1 MPISSTASESFS
13 HLFYH
18 ILDIFHAFLF
28 RQRGTIFHLHQYPR
42 LITESA
48 CLFRHFSL
56 QKPEH
61 FPLHDHLSGRQ
72 NDG

>member
-28 RQRGTIFHLHQYPR
+28 RQRGTIFHLHEYPR

-48 CLFRHFSL
+48 CLFRHFFTS
-56 QKPEH
+56 KAKA
-61 FPLHDHLSGRQ
+61 FSTSRSSVW
-72 NDG
+72 